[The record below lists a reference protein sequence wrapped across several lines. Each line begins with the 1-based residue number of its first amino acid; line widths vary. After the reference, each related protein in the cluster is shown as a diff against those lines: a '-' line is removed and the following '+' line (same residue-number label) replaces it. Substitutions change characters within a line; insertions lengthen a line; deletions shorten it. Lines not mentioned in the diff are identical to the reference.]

1 MDEENGYSASKEII
15 YSNMPWF
22 YIDILPYP
30 TCDGSPVCISW
41 LFMAAHVGN
50 KYKPISISLTGNAVF
65 PENYIDN
72 KIGAN
77 LSKQCRIALHN
88 RLLSSDR
95 KVIHYYKCII
105 QCDVHNTVCR
115 YVLIFGKVQ
124 LKQDFKGPISTAAWS
139 GNIAQFS
146 RMPVTDST
154 CDMPIWPV
162 TLTC

>member
-77 LSKQCRIALHN
+77 LVNSVESPYITACYHRTVNSYIIINVLY
-88 RLLSSDR
+88 S
-95 KVIHYYKCII
+95 VTCII
-105 QCDVHNTVCR
+105 RSVGTS
-115 YVLIFGKVQ
+115 L
-124 LKQDFKGPISTAAWS
+124 
-139 GNIAQFS
+139 FS
-146 RMPVTDST
+146 AKFS
-154 CDMPIWPV
+154 
-162 TLTC
+162 